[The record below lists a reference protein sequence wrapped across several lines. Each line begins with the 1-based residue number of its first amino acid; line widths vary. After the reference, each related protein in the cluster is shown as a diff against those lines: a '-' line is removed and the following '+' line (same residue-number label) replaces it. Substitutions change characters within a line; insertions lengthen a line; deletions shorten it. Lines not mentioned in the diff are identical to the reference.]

1 MTVPTSATLARVV
14 PAAACAAAS
23 ALSSGRRITGAVAA
37 RRVVALGRRAARNV
51 FRTGRPDDASDDLC
65 DDGPVTN
72 VDKARPTT
80 DLDADRRPIGPIGRG
95 LVGALVV
102 AGLGFSWFAAGSVLW
117 SVLWSVLFLGYAGV
131 GAVLAVRRPGNA
143 IGWILLAVAWSF
155 VLVNVTVTATT
166 ADLMAGTAAPWE
178 EAKAWLTGWSGSA
191 IFALIA
197 LLTVVFPSGRVPDG
211 GWGRVARTALVASA
225 ALVLLTA
232 AAPTIAVNPG
242 GSDVSL
248 FVPNP
253 LALFPD
259 AAFWAPFSKSDLTLP
274 LVALMAIGAISV
286 LVRFR
291 RSQGLERQQLRWM
304 MAALTLVPLAVI
316 AGFLLVTGGA
326 PSQVAWIPALV
337 AFMLP
342 PLAVGIA
349 VLRYRLYEID
359 RIISR
364 TIGWA
369 AVTTVLAVVFVAVI
383 LVTQTAL
390 ASITTSNT
398 FAVAASTLVVA
409 ALFQPLRRR
418 VQAKVDR
425 RFNRARYDAERT
437 VAAFA
442 GRLRDE
448 LDIEAL
454 TTAIA
459 AAVIQTVEPV
469 SVSLWL
475 RE

>member
-1 MTVPTSATLARVV
+1 
-14 PAAACAAAS
+14 
-23 ALSSGRRITGAVAA
+23 
-37 RRVVALGRRAARNV
+37 
-51 FRTGRPDDASDDLC
+51 
-65 DDGPVTN
+65 
-72 VDKARPTT
+72 
-80 DLDADRRPIGPIGRG
+80 
-95 LVGALVV
+95 
-102 AGLGFSWFAAGSVLW
+102 
-117 SVLWSVLFLGYAGV
+117 
-131 GAVLAVRRPGNA
+131 
-143 IGWILLAVAWSF
+143 
-155 VLVNVTVTATT
+155 
-166 ADLMAGTAAPWE
+166 
-178 EAKAWLTGWSGSA
+178 
-191 IFALIA
+191 
-197 LLTVVFPSGRVPDG
+197 
-211 GWGRVARTALVASA
+211 
-225 ALVLLTA
+225 
-232 AAPTIAVNPG
+232 
-242 GSDVSL
+242 
-248 FVPNP
+248 
-253 LALFPD
+253 
-259 AAFWAPFSKSDLTLP
+259 
-274 LVALMAIGAISV
+274 MAIGAISV

-369 AVTTVLAVVFVAVI
+369 AVTTVLAVVLVAVI

-398 FAVAASTLVVA
+398 FAVAASTLVVS

-418 VQAKVDR
+418 VQATVDR
-425 RFNRARYDAERT
+425 RFNRARYDAKRT

-454 TTAIA
+454 TTVIA
-459 AAVIQTVEPV
+459 AAVMQTVEPV

>member
-1 MTVPTSATLARVV
+1 
-14 PAAACAAAS
+14 
-23 ALSSGRRITGAVAA
+23 
-37 RRVVALGRRAARNV
+37 
-51 FRTGRPDDASDDLC
+51 
-65 DDGPVTN
+65 
-72 VDKARPTT
+72 
-80 DLDADRRPIGPIGRG
+80 
-95 LVGALVV
+95 
-102 AGLGFSWFAAGSVLW
+102 
-117 SVLWSVLFLGYAGV
+117 
-131 GAVLAVRRPGNA
+131 
-143 IGWILLAVAWSF
+143 
-155 VLVNVTVTATT
+155 
-166 ADLMAGTAAPWE
+166 
-178 EAKAWLTGWSGSA
+178 
-191 IFALIA
+191 
-197 LLTVVFPSGRVPDG
+197 
-211 GWGRVARTALVASA
+211 
-225 ALVLLTA
+225 
-232 AAPTIAVNPG
+232 
-242 GSDVSL
+242 
-248 FVPNP
+248 
-253 LALFPD
+253 
-259 AAFWAPFSKSDLTLP
+259 
-274 LVALMAIGAISV
+274 MAIGAISV

-398 FAVAASTLVVA
+398 FAVAASTLVVS

-418 VQAKVDR
+418 VQATVDR
-425 RFNRARYDAERT
+425 RFNRARYDAKRT

-454 TTAIA
+454 TTVIA
-459 AAVIQTVEPV
+459 AAVMQTVEPV